1 MRIQPKESNL
11 HQPTRVTAGEPQRM
25 NVGTRLASAAML
37 GVPFQGDG
45 FAVMPMESGSMFTVI
60 LAALAGVLGL
70 SASLLYRHM
79 HRREEELNRRAA
91 DAEAE
96 LRALLMITDEA
107 VLVLSADGNVRA
119 ANPAAEE
126 LFGRS
131 ADDFIGEALVE
142 IFAQPLALG
151 ELTKHG
157 PVNFETT
164 AKHGEAGFTQV
175 EMLLSPVELSGGRG
189 YLAVVHEAR
198 KAVSADTTKQTAESA
213 ELRGAVT
220 KFTHDLNNQL
230 TAVLGNLSLI
240 LMARPGDPKTHE
252 RVLTAKRTAMR
263 AQALGEQMHALMNPD
278 GSEHIPTTT
287 TQQIPATPDMN
298 CTILPMPHLNAAA
311 KRMPDPIPGPSR
323 ILILDDEEAIC
334 MLVSSVL
341 DAAGFEVTTA
351 TSVADA
357 LRLCGEAM
365 QTAAPFSLVICDL
378 SLPGD
383 ADGITALKQLHM
395 IDPNLKSIVSSG
407 YDSDPVMRDCRKF
420 GFTAA
425 MAKPYDVNR
434 LVRTVGNVLADDGA
448 GLLKTA

>member
-1 MRIQPKESNL
+1 MRIQPNQSSL
-11 HQPTRVTAGEPQRM
+11 HHPTRVSAPAPRRM
-25 NVGTRLASAAML
+25 NAGARLASAAFA

-45 FAVMPMESGSMFTVI
+45 FAAMPMETGSVLTII
-60 LAALAGVLGL
+60 LAVFAGILGI

-79 HRREEELNRRAA
+79 HRREEELKRKAE
-91 DAEAE
+91 DAGAE

-107 VLVLSADGNVRA
+107 VLVLSADGNICA

-126 LFGRS
+126 LFGRA
-131 ADDFIGEALVE
+131 ADDFVGGSLVG
-142 IFAQPLALG
+142 IIAQPLALG

-164 AKHGEAGFTQV
+164 AKHGETGFTQV

-198 KAVSADTTKQTAESA
+198 EAESRDA
-213 ELRGAVT
+213 AKHTVERADLRVAVG

-230 TAVLGNLSLI
+230 TSMLGNLSLV

-252 RVLTAKRTAMR
+252 RVLNAKKTAIC
-263 AQALGEQMHALMNPD
+263 AQALSQQMQSLIKPD
-278 GSEHIPTTT
+278 GEEFIPTTT
-287 TQQIPATPDMN
+287 TTETPATTDMN
-298 CTILPMPHLNAAA
+298 CTILPMPKLNAPTM
-311 KRMPDPIPGPSR
+311 RTPGSIPGPSR

-341 DAAGFEVTTA
+341 DAAGFEVATA
-351 TSVADA
+351 TSVGEA
-357 LRLCGEAM
+357 LRICGEALE
-365 QTAAPFSLVICDL
+365 AGVPFSLAICDL
-378 SLPGD
+378 SLPGG
-383 ADGITALKQLHM
+383 ADGIAALKQLHE
-395 IDPNLKSIVSSG
+395 IDPNLKAIVSSG
-407 YDSDPVMRDCRKF
+407 YDSAPAMRDCRKF

-434 LVRTVGNVLADDGA
+434 LVRTVGSVLADDA
-448 GLLKTA
+448 AALLKTA